1 VCVFDARHAISLI
14 VLGRCCLFP
23 PFGKDVTI
31 RRLGLTITCVFLS
44 KSFFSFSYM
53 IQMQVESSDSSSV
66 VVSTVTVPSDQ
77 VIPQTIQEGFERM
90 VVQAGAGFVIGG
102 MAGIVLARGGAAG
115 ARRVMAGFGA
125 GVGLGSAWTRTSM
138 DIEDILSSLPK

>member
-1 VCVFDARHAISLI
+1 
-14 VLGRCCLFP
+14 
-23 PFGKDVTI
+23 
-31 RRLGLTITCVFLS
+31 
-44 KSFFSFSYM
+44 
-53 IQMQVESSDSSSV
+53 MQAESESS
-66 VVSTVTVPSDQ
+66 TIAAPIPSDQ
-77 VIPQTIQEGFERM
+77 VIPQTIQEGFEKM

-138 DIEDILSSLPK
+138 DIEEILSSLPK

>member
-1 VCVFDARHAISLI
+1 MHIQKSWVCWHAISHITCL
-14 VLGRCCLFP
+14 RSRSYLFP
-23 PFGKDVTI
+23 IEYSLANI
-31 RRLGLTITCVFLS
+31 RRYFY
-44 KSFFSFSYM
+44 SFQFYNPH
-53 IQMQVESSDSSSV
+53 ILLLDTLQMQAESESS
-66 VVSTVTVPSDQ
+66 TIAAPIPSDQ
-77 VIPQTIQEGFERM
+77 VIPQTIQEGFEKM

-138 DIEDILSSLPK
+138 DIEEILSSLPK